1 MSRFSLNYV
10 LILIFNKTTL
20 EEKNDSNEDF
30 IINYHKRSLAI
41 FHHNVWTELEEI
53 NLIYILPLIYLTNKY
68 SSLYDRKCDHM
79 QNISS
84 FNMYIKP
91 RDAHMPA
98 QKLRYIEKNK
108 TKKNKETLLGNTHN
122 NLRPW
127 TLI

>member
-20 EEKNDSNEDF
+20 EEKNDSSEDF

-68 SSLYDRKCDHM
+68 SSLYDRKCDHVYNM
-79 QNISS
+79 SS
-84 FNMYIKP
+84 FNMYNKP
-91 RDAHMPA
+91 RDAHTPA
-98 QKLRYIEKNK
+98 QKLRYIEKIRQRK
-108 TKKNKETLLGNTHN
+108 TRKHC
-122 NLRPW
+122 
-127 TLI
+127 